1 MEGEGAPSWRGPGG
15 AVRELCRSF
24 GHYNR
29 HLARLQHNLRET
41 KRFFRDVKF
50 SQGHPFASAPAGDG
64 PPSAGDARPGD
75 GGPGPVPF
83 PPHEEEQLQRS
94 VSWRP
99 CLLILGQSCSA
110 KCQLLNALLGQELL
124 PVPRG
129 DTEELP
135 PVPGAGAAESLP
147 VPGGDTKDLPP
158 VPGAGTEELLPVPKG
173 DTEELPPVPGA
184 GTEDLLP
191 VPRTATAEL
200 PPVPGGDTMESLPV
214 PRGDTEDLLPLP
226 RTATKELLPI
236 PRDDTT
242 ESLLIPGTGTKDLL
256 PLPGGDTAES
266 LPVPRTA
273 TEELPPVP
281 RGDTEE
287 LPPVPGSGTTR
298 SLPVPRGGTEEL
310 PPVPGSG
317 TTRSLPVPRG
327 GTEELPPVP
336 GSGTTRSLPVPRGGT
351 EERCRRRRVRFTH
364 GARTRL
370 SLALPGQYELVQA
383 LAAHSGHWDTIPE
396 QDLRV
401 PGDAQDPAQTVA
413 ELEVV
418 LPHALLKEVDIVVA
432 PCRGF
437 QPAEA
442 TLAELVTQVLPVVTF
457 AISEPRLSPS
467 DQAELREIKEK
478 FSLPIC
484 FLRFPRA
491 GAEDPSSEES
501 KSLSSEESRNLSSE
515 ESRNLSSEESR
526 SLSWEESKSLSWE
539 ESPLRR
545 QLLDLEYL
553 SPRGVAG
560 SSVLAEQPEKLRL
573 LSAFCRQVLQKHLV
587 QAATR
592 LSEVHGRCLNTF
604 IDQAFDMQRD
614 LQITPKRLE
623 YTRRKEN
630 ELYESLM
637 GIANR
642 KQEEMKDMIVDTL
655 ASMKEQLLEDAA
667 SMEFRDIIV
676 PENGEPVSSKDIKR
690 CIQQIQELIISR
702 LNQAVANK
710 LISSVDYLRESF
722 VGTLERCL
730 KSLEESWEGSVHPA
744 RGTDRG
750 RDGAVHITS
759 NYLKQILNAAYHVEV
774 TFHSGSTVTRMLWEQ
789 IKQILQRLTWVSPP
803 AVSSDWKRKVAQD
816 AIESLSASKLAKS
829 ICSQFRTRLN
839 SSHEAFAASLRQLED
854 GHSGRLERTE
864 DLWLK
869 VRKEHAPRLARL
881 SLESRSL
888 QDVLLH
894 GKPRLGR
901 ELGRGQYGV
910 VYLCDSWGGH
920 FPCALKSVVP
930 PDEKH
935 WNDLALEFHY
945 MRSLQSH
952 ERLVHLHG
960 SVIDYGYGGG
970 SSIAVLLIME
980 RLHRDL
986 YTGLKAGLEL
996 EPRLRIA
1003 LDVVEGIR
1011 YLHSQGLVHRDI
1023 KLKNVLLDKKN
1034 RAKIT
1039 DLGFC
1044 KPEAM
1049 MSGSIVGTPI
1059 HMAPELFTGK
1069 YDNSVDVYAFGILF
1083 WYLCSGH
1090 VKLPEAF
1097 ERCASKDHLWNNVRR
1112 GVRPERLPVFDEEC
1126 WQLME
1131 ACWDGDPSQR
1141 PLLGIVQPMLQGIMA
1156 RLCRPG
1162 SRHPGKALEDST

>member
-1 MEGEGAPSWRGPGG
+1 MEAEGAPSWRGPGG

-24 GHYNR
+24 CHYNR

-64 PPSAGDARPGD
+64 PPSAGDGGPGD
-75 GGPGPVPF
+75 GGHGPVSF

-99 CLLILGQSCSA
+99 CLLILGQSCRA
-110 KCQLLNALLGQELL
+110 KSRLLNLLLGQELL
-124 PVPRG
+124 PL
-129 DTEELP
+129 LP
-135 PVPGAGAAESLP
+135 SPGA
-147 VPGGDTKDLPP
+147 
-158 VPGAGTEELLPVPKG
+158 
-173 DTEELPPVPGA
+173 
-184 GTEDLLP
+184 
-191 VPRTATAEL
+191 
-200 PPVPGGDTMESLPV
+200 
-214 PRGDTEDLLPLP
+214 
-226 RTATKELLPI
+226 
-236 PRDDTT
+236 
-242 ESLLIPGTGTKDLL
+242 
-256 PLPGGDTAES
+256 
-266 LPVPRTA
+266 
-273 TEELPPVP
+273 
-281 RGDTEE
+281 
-287 LPPVPGSGTTR
+287 
-298 SLPVPRGGTEEL
+298 
-310 PPVPGSG
+310 
-317 TTRSLPVPRG
+317 
-327 GTEELPPVP
+327 
-336 GSGTTRSLPVPRGGT
+336 GT

-364 GARTRL
+364 GAQTRL

-383 LAAHSGHWDTIPE
+383 LAGHSGHWDTIPE
-396 QDLRV
+396 QDLQV
-401 PGDAQDPAQTVA
+401 PGDAEDPAQRVA

-437 QPAEA
+437 QSAEA
-442 TLAELVTQVLPVVTF
+442 TLAEFVNQVLPVVTF
-457 AISEPRLSPS
+457 AIGEPQLSPS
-467 DQAELREIKEK
+467 DRAELLEIKEK
-478 FSLPIC
+478 FSLPIF
-484 FLRFPRA
+484 FLRIPEP
-491 GAEDPSSEES
+491 GSEPSSPKKPTKE
-501 KSLSSEESRNLSSE
+501 K
-515 ESRNLSSEESR
+515 
-526 SLSWEESKSLSWE
+526 
-539 ESPLRR
+539 SPLHR
-545 QLLDLEYL
+545 QLLDLGYL
-553 SPRGVAG
+553 HPSGSCGAPG

-573 LSAFCRQVLQKHLV
+573 LSAFARQVLQQHLV
-587 QAATR
+587 GLATR
-592 LSEVHGRCLNTF
+592 LSEVHGRCLNIF
-604 IDQAFDMQRD
+604 INQAFDMARD

-642 KQEEMKDMIVDTL
+642 KQEEMKEMIVETL
-655 ASMKEQLLEDAA
+655 ASMKEELLEDAA
-667 SMEFRDIIV
+667 SMEFRDIII
-676 PENGEPVSSKDIKR
+676 PESGDPVSSRDIKR

-730 KSLEESWEGSVHPA
+730 RSLEESWEGAAHPSRA
-744 RGTDRG
+744 PEKS
-750 RDGAVHITS
+750 RDGSVHITS

-789 IKQILQRLTWVSPP
+789 IKQIIQRLTWVSPP
-803 AVSSDWKRKVAQD
+803 AISSEWKRKVAQD

-839 SSHEAFAASLRQLED
+839 SSHEAFASSLRQLED

-996 EPRLRIA
+996 EPRLQIA

-1131 ACWDGDPSQR
+1131 ACWAGDSSQR
-1141 PLLGIVQPMLQGIMA
+1141 PLLGIVQPMLQGIMD
-1156 RLCRPG
+1156 RLCRAG
-1162 SRHPGKALEDST
+1162 SQHPNKGLDDST

>member
-1 MEGEGAPSWRGPGG
+1 MEGEEAPSWRGPGG

-64 PPSAGDARPGD
+64 PRSACDGDGGPGD
-75 GGPGPVPF
+75 GGPGPVSF
-83 PPHEEEQLQRS
+83 PRHEEEQLQRS

-99 CLLILGQSCSA
+99 CLLILGQNCRA
-110 KCQLLNALLGQELL
+110 KGRLLNTLLGQELL
-124 PVPRG
+124 PSPG
-129 DTEELP
+129 TGTQELLP
-135 PVPGAGAAESLP
+135 SPGTGTQELLPGAGTQELLPRAGTAAEELLTT
-147 VPGGDTKDLPP
+147 PGT
-158 VPGAGTEELLPVPKG
+158 GTEELLPIAEAA
-173 DTEELPPVPGA
+173 TEELLPMA
-184 GTEDLLP
+184 GPTELLP
-191 VPRTATAEL
+191 TPRAGTATAEL
-200 PPVPGGDTMESLPV
+200 LPTPGAG
-214 PRGDTEDLLPLP
+214 
-226 RTATKELLPI
+226 TKELLPS
-236 PRDDTT
+236 PET
-242 ESLLIPGTGTKDLL
+242 
-256 PLPGGDTAES
+256 
-266 LPVPRTA
+266 V
-273 TEELPPVP
+273 TEEL
-281 RGDTEE
+281 
-287 LPPVPGSGTTR
+287 LPTPGAG
-298 SLPVPRGGTEEL
+298 P
-310 PPVPGSG
+310 
-317 TTRSLPVPRG
+317 
-327 GTEELPPVP
+327 
-336 GSGTTRSLPVPRGGT
+336 GT

-364 GARTRL
+364 GARPRL
-370 SLALPGQYELVQA
+370 SLALPGQYELVQP
-383 LAAHSGHWDTIPE
+383 LVAHSGHWDTIPE
-396 QDLRV
+396 QDLQV
-401 PGDAQDPAQTVA
+401 PGDAEDPAQRVA

-418 LPHALLKEVDIVVA
+418 LPCALLKEVDIVVA

-437 QPAEA
+437 QSAES
-442 TLAELVTQVLPVVTF
+442 TLAEFVDQVLPVVTF
-457 AISEPRLSPS
+457 AISEPQLSPS
-467 DQAELREIKEK
+467 DQAELREIKQK
-478 FSLPIC
+478 FSLPIF
-484 FLRFPRA
+484 FLRIPEA
-491 GAEDPSSEES
+491 GSE
-501 KSLSSEESRNLSSE
+501 LSSPKNP
-515 ESRNLSSEESR
+515 
-526 SLSWEESKSLSWE
+526 SKDKK
-539 ESPLRR
+539 SPLHL

-553 SPRGVAG
+553 SPSSPCGCGVPG
-560 SSVLAEQPEKLRL
+560 SSMLVEQLEKLRL
-573 LSAFCRQVLQKHLV
+573 LSSFSRQVLQQHLV
-587 QAATR
+587 EAATR
-592 LSEVHGRCLNTF
+592 LSEVHGRCLNIF
-604 IDQAFDMQRD
+604 INQAFDMQRD

-642 KQEEMKDMIVDTL
+642 KQEEMKEMIVDTL
-655 ASMKEQLLEDAA
+655 GNMKEELLEDAA
-667 SMEFRDIIV
+667 SMEFRDIII
-676 PENGEPVSSKDIKR
+676 PESGEPVSSKDIKR

-730 KSLEESWEGSVHPA
+730 KSLEESWEGSVHPP
-744 RGTDRG
+744 RGLEKP
-750 RDGAVHITS
+750 RDGSVHITS

-789 IKQILQRLTWVSPP
+789 IKQIIQRITWVSPP
-803 AVSSDWKRKVAQD
+803 AITGEWKRKVAQD

-864 DLWLK
+864 DLWLR

-894 GKPRLGR
+894 GKPKLGR

-970 SSIAVLLIME
+970 SSIAVLLVME

-996 EPRLRIA
+996 EPRLQIA

-1131 ACWDGDPSQR
+1131 ACWDGDSSQR
-1141 PLLGIVQPMLQGIMA
+1141 PLLGIVQPMLQGIMD
-1156 RLCRPG
+1156 RLCRPP
-1162 SRHPGKALEDST
+1162 SEHPHKGLDDST